1 MVKLLEKSD
10 RRKADEPRGPM
21 LHPSLTPCLR
31 ALRDAGWVL
40 LVLGVL
46 TVAFLLVTGYG
57 EGAV

>member
-1 MVKLLEKSD
+1 MF
-10 RRKADEPRGPM
+10 R
-21 LHPSLTPCLR
+21 PSLTPCLR

-57 EGAV
+57 EGAR